1 MGVYIS
7 ILYKLKHLLFKSLT
21 GALIVCGNAA
31 DCTNYAGGDKGEA
44 GGGSE
49 RWRSLL
55 LASRSLTR
63 LVVTEVICAS
73 ASMVARVEP
82 FTVDGVLQVVHQLD
96 FRVVILAGLLQLCVS
111 GIHLQQ

>member
-7 ILYKLKHLLFKSLT
+7 ILDKLKHLLLKSLT

-44 GGGSE
+44 AGGSE

-63 LVVTEVICAS
+63 WAATEVICAS

-82 FTVDGVLQVVHQLD
+82 FTVDGVLQVVHQLE
-96 FRVVILAGLLQLCVS
+96 FRVVILAGLLQLCAS

>member
-1 MGVYIS
+1 MGVCIS
-7 ILYKLKHLLFKSLT
+7 ILEKLKHLLLKSLT

-31 DCTNYAGGDKGEA
+31 DCTNYASGDNGEA

-49 RWRSLL
+49 RWRCLL

-63 LVVTEVICAS
+63 WAATEAICAS

-82 FTVDGVLQVVHQLD
+82 FTVDGVLQVVHQLE
-96 FRVVILAGLLQLCVS
+96 FGVVVLAGLLQECVS